1 MNAPLD
7 IRICPGVFIFPFFT
21 QDSGSGHIQKE
32 CFSAEQPKSL
42 QRPESL
48 QQPESSQQANTKDMG
63 PKKAR
68 EKKGDLYENYF
79 TGRKCTGSRG

>member
-1 MNAPLD
+1 MHPWTYEYVQGFLFS
-7 IRICPGVFIFPFFT
+7 RFL
-21 QDSGSGHIQKE
+21 QDSGGGHIQQE
-32 CFSAEQPKSL
+32 ADSAEQPKSL
-42 QRPESL
+42 KR
-48 QQPESSQQANTKDMG
+48 PESSQQANTKDMG

>member
-1 MNAPLD
+1 MHPWTYEYVQ
-7 IRICPGVFIFPFFT
+7 GF
-21 QDSGSGHIQKE
+21 
-32 CFSAEQPKSL
+32 
-42 QRPESL
+42 SL